1 MKRAAGWFTFR
12 RLRIALL
19 LGVFVFVA
27 ATHYWEQHTVR
38 SWRQPLTIEIRP
50 VNGDGS
56 AAVSAY
62 IGALTPAQFQEIADF
77 VQTQASRYGVKAAAP
92 QLLLRPEIK
101 DLPPAPPANKSNALE
116 VILWSLK
123 LRYWVYQ
130 HGPSWLPSFGV
141 VRLFV
146 VYHIGQ
152 PGVALAHSL
161 GLREGLIGVVHAFAT
176 PVQDSQNN
184 VVIAHELLHTLG
196 ATDKYGAGGLPLFP
210 EGYGDGE
217 RVPRHPQDF
226 AEIMAGRVAV
236 SETRAIIPISLD
248 ACVIGYKTAHEINW

>member
-1 MKRAAGWFTFR
+1 MKRAVFSWR

-19 LGVFVFVA
+19 AAILAFVG
-27 ATHYWEQHTVR
+27 ATHYWEQREVR
-38 SWRQPLTIEIRP
+38 SWRQPLTIAIYP

-56 AAVSAY
+56 AAASGY
-62 IGALTPAQFQEIADF
+62 IAALAPGQFQEIADF
-77 VQTQASRYGVKAAAP
+77 VQTQASRYGVKAALP

-101 DLPPAPPANKSNALE
+101 DLPQAPPEDKSNKFA

-130 HGPSWLPSFGV
+130 HGASWLPSFGV
-141 VRLFV
+141 IRLFV
-146 VYHIGQ
+146 VYHVGQ

-161 GLREGLIGVVHAFAT
+161 GLREGLIGVVHAFAK

-196 ATDKYGAGGLPLFP
+196 ATDKYGPGGLPLFP
-210 EGYGDGE
+210 EGYGDAE
-217 RVPRHPQDF
+217 RVPRHPQQV

-236 SETRAIIPISLD
+236 SETRADIPADLA
-248 ACVIGYKTAHEINW
+248 ACAIGYKTAHEINW

>member
-1 MKRAAGWFTFR
+1 MKGSLFSLR

-19 LGVFVFVA
+19 AGVLVFVGV
-27 ATHYWEQHTVR
+27 THYWEQHQVR
-38 SWRQPLTIEIRP
+38 SWRHPLTIEIHP
-50 VNGDGS
+50 VNGDG
-56 AAVSAY
+56 AAVVTDY
-62 IGALTPAQFQEIADF
+62 IGALSPVQFQEIAGF
-77 VQTQASRYGVKAAAP
+77 VQTQARRYGVKAAVP
-92 QLLLRPEIK
+92 QLRLGAEVK
-101 DLPPAPPANKSNALE
+101 ELPPEPPEDKSNKFA

-146 VYHIGQ
+146 VYHVGQ
-152 PGVALAHSL
+152 PGVALSHSL

-210 EGYGDGE
+210 EGYGDPE
-217 RVPRHPQDF
+217 RVPRHPQDL

-236 SETRAIIPISLD
+236 SETRATIPLGLD